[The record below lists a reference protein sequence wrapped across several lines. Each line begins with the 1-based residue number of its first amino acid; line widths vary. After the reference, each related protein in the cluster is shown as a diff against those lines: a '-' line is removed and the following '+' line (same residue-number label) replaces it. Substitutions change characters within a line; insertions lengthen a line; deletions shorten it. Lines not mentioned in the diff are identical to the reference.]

1 MTACRF
7 PHPLR
12 AISATSAA
20 ILALAA
26 ASAMAQDLKP
36 LTVVLSYVPNVENF
50 GALYAKEMGFF
61 EQAGLDVTLIPGG
74 QGIDQ
79 IQMVSAGMAQLGMT
93 GADSVVAAV
102 DKGADLKVI
111 AAQFQTSPVAMT
123 CREDSGITEPSM
135 IAGKRLGVKQAAQ
148 VYAESFLAKNDVDIA
163 DVETTTIGNS
173 DVSTIIA
180 GAVDC
185 MITTFAVNE
194 PRLIENAGVPVT
206 VLPLGDWGMNS
217 QSGSWIV
224 TGEFLSDP
232 ENAQTLV
239 AYLEAEARAWD
250 VYFDDPEAAA
260 QFIVEGN
267 FNDGLDLDQ
276 QTYQAVHQADYMLSD
291 LTAENGILWLDPDVW
306 DETVQNAFEAGAASS
321 VIDPESFTTTEI
333 LEAAQLPMR

>member
-1 MTACRF
+1 MIDQSFCLPRFAAALGGTA
-7 PHPLR
+7 
-12 AISATSAA
+12 
-20 ILALAA
+20 LALVAA
-26 ASAMAQDLKP
+26 AAPAQELTP
-36 LTVVLSYVPNVENF
+36 LTVVMSYVPNVENF
-50 GALYAKEMGFF
+50 GAIYAKENGFF
-61 EQAGLDVTLIPGG
+61 EEAGLDVTLIPGG

-93 GADSVVAAV
+93 GADSVVAAI

-135 IAGKRLGVKQAAQ
+135 MAGKRLGVKQAAQ
-148 VYAESFLAKNDVDIA
+148 VYAETFMAKNGVNLA
-163 DVETTTIGNS
+163 DVEVTTIGNS

-194 PRLIENAGVPVT
+194 PRLIENAGVPVN
-206 VLPLGDWGMNS
+206 VIPLGDWGMNS

-232 ENAQTLV
+232 ANAETLV
-239 AYLEAEARAWD
+239 AYIEAEARAWD
-250 VYFDDPEAAA
+250 FYFDNPEAAA

-267 FNDGLDLDQ
+267 FNDGLDIDQ

-306 DETVQNAFEAGAASS
+306 AETTQNAFEAGAAAS
-321 VIDPESFTTTEI
+321 VIDPATFTTTEI
-333 LEAAQLPMR
+333 LEAAELPQR